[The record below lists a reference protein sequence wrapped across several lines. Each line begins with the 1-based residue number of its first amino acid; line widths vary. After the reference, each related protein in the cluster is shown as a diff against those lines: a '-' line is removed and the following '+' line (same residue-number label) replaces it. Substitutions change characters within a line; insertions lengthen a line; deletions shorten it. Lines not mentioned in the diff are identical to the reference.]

1 MKPERPRLVALVEYY
16 LPGFRAGGP
25 MRSIS
30 ALVEQLGDEID
41 FYVITRDRDEGSGDP
56 YPDCRHGEWKSLG
69 KAKVRYL
76 APGELTPG
84 RLAAAVGEVQPHAV
98 YLNSFFA
105 PMSLRLLLA
114 RRFGAL
120 KGVPIVLAPRG
131 ELSPGA
137 LRLKTLKKRSFLRLS
152 TWAGL
157 YADVVFH
164 ASTDR
169 EHGEISGAIRLTEA
183 PRIARNPIA
192 FDRAT
197 MGSRPKASG
206 AARFVF
212 LSRITRKKN
221 LLVAIEL
228 LRSVEGLVE
237 LEIYGPVIDA
247 AYWRECLALVGKM
260 PPNVIVMYRGPI
272 AHDRVPAALGANHF
286 FLLPTAS
293 ENFGHAIVEA
303 LLAGCP
309 LVISDQT
316 PWLGLS
322 QRGVG
327 WDLPLH
333 DARTWRDALQT
344 CLDMDAASYEQASL
358 RAAALGGQIAAAD
371 TAEEHRRLFRSIF
384 DPVIAGKI
392 ARESGSPGVVSVG
405 S

>member
-1 MKPERPRLVALVEYY
+1 
-16 LPGFRAGGP
+16 
-25 MRSIS
+25 
-30 ALVEQLGDEID
+30 
-41 FYVITRDRDEGSGDP
+41 
-56 YPDCRHGEWKSLG
+56 
-69 KAKVRYL
+69 
-76 APGELTPG
+76 
-84 RLAAAVGEVQPHAV
+84 
-98 YLNSFFA
+98 
-105 PMSLRLLLA
+105 
-114 RRFGAL
+114 
-120 KGVPIVLAPRG
+120 
-131 ELSPGA
+131 
-137 LRLKTLKKRSFLRLS
+137 
-152 TWAGL
+152 
-157 YADVVFH
+157 
-164 ASTDR
+164 
-169 EHGEISGAIRLTEA
+169 
-183 PRIARNPIA
+183 
-192 FDRAT
+192 

-309 LVISDQT
+309 LVTSDQT

-333 DARTWRDALQT
+333 DAKAWRDALQT
-344 CLDMDAASYEQASL
+344 CVDMDAASYQQTSL
-358 RAAALGGQIAAAD
+358 RASALGAQIAATD
-371 TAEEHRRLFRSIF
+371 TAAEHRDLFRSIF
-384 DPVIAGKI
+384 ERGISSEP
-392 ARESGSPGVVSVG
+392 ARESGSPNAVGVG